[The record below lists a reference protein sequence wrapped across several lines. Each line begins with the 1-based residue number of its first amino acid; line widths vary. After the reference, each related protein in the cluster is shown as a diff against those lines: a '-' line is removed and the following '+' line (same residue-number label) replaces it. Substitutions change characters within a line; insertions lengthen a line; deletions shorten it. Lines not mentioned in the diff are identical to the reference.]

1 MQNKRNLLEEM
12 KKIIRVASP
21 DFVML
26 VVDSLTG
33 NDALEQ
39 GRSFSESVKI
49 DGVTLTKL
57 DADARG
63 GSAIS
68 LAAVIGK
75 PVIFAGTGQAYED
88 LISFDPATIVNRI
101 VG

>member
-1 MQNKRNLLEEM
+1 MRPVAASTIAALYASCPST
-12 KKIIRVASP
+12 KISGHV
-21 DFVML
+21 
-26 VVDSLTG
+26 
-33 NDALEQ
+33 
-39 GRSFSESVKI
+39 SEAVKI